1 MGDPKKIRRKYSG
14 PGHPWQRKRIESE
27 KILLKE
33 YGLKNKKEIW
43 RSESLL
49 KNFASQAKKLIAVK
63 TSQGDKEKK
72 QLFQRLEKL
81 GLLQQGAVL
90 ENVLELTLKDILNR
104 RLQTVL
110 YKKGFARTIE
120 QARQFI
126 THQHINVAGRIVT
139 APAYLVSIEEEPIIK
154 FLASSSLA
162 NENHPERAI
171 EEAAKKPAAESK
183 EKKRAERKRR

>member
-1 MGDPKKIRRKYSG
+1 MGDPKKVRRKYSG
-14 PGHPWQRKRIESE
+14 PGHPWQSKRIESE
-27 KILLKE
+27 KILLEE

-49 KNFASQAKKLIAVK
+49 KNFASQAKKLIAIK
-63 TSQGDKEKK
+63 TSQGEKEKK

-81 GLLQQGAVL
+81 GLLQQGAAL
-90 ENVLELTLKDILNR
+90 ENVLELTLKDILDR
-104 RLQTVL
+104 RLQTIL
-110 YKKGFARTIE
+110 FKKGFARTIE

-139 APAYLVSIEEEPIIK
+139 APSYLVSVEEEPTIK

-162 NENHPERAI
+162 NENHPERAV
-171 EEAAKKPAAESK
+171 EEPIKKPAESK
-183 EKKRAERKRR
+183 EKKSGEKTK